1 MRTASI
7 ASSRITGA
15 MWTTNSSV
23 SRAQK
28 AGWECALKSV
38 GMDAKKGGKKL
49 MEKETET
56 ALIFAD
62 KETSNEPTNAEVLAD
77 GLNDFALKEDFTQ
90 EEIVDYISCPGT
102 SPCDYDG
109 GSNHDCC
116 TRCKVKWLLS
126 KWED

>member
-1 MRTASI
+1 M
-7 ASSRITGA
+7 
-15 MWTTNSSV
+15 N
-23 SRAQK
+23 
-28 AGWECALKSV
+28 
-38 GMDAKKGGKKL
+38 
-49 MEKETET
+49 KETET
-56 ALIFAD
+56 ALVFAATIIMQQVCDNPKLLRRQRDKMRKWAGILSGLAD

-90 EEIVDYISCPGT
+90 EEIVDYISCPST